1 MSVSA
6 SVHARTESD
15 TDPRSPL
22 DVSTEGPVVAYAL
35 SHETYTVPQ
44 LLEYGVAA
52 ERAGFRM
59 AWTSDHFQPW
69 QDNQGHSGL
78 AWVTLAALSQRTSQI
93 AFGTGVT
100 CPTFRYLPAIVAEAW
115 ASLSHLAPGRV
126 FLGLGTGE
134 NLNEGASG
142 GGWGKYRER
151 SERLV
156 EAIKIIRELW
166 SGERVKFKGR
176 YWDVD
181 ARLYDKPASPIPI
194 YIAAGGPKSARIAGL
209 YGDGLIAEG
218 GPLGSNP
225 LYRAA
230 WEEGA
235 RESGKNPATL
245 PIIVELYAVVG
256 GEREARQSAD
266 LWHFTPN
273 SWKHG
278 YFDEVSPVRIQEN
291 AEREIPLEAVYKD
304 WPVGTDPEV
313 HVNAIRETAANGATH
328 VVITT
333 ATPNQ
338 EEVIEFYGSKVLPRL
353 GNGTG
358 SFHR

>member
-1 MSVSA
+1 MSMSA
-6 SVHARTESD
+6 AVVEKTESRRD
-15 TDPRSPL
+15 ERENPL
-22 DVSTEGPVVAYAL
+22 HVSSKGPVVAYAL

-44 LLEYGVAA
+44 LVEYGVLA
-52 ERAGFRM
+52 ERAGFKM

-78 AWVTLAALSQRTSQI
+78 AWVTMAALTQRTTHL

-156 EAIKIIRELW
+156 EAIKIIRDLW
-166 SGERVKFKGR
+166 TGERVKFKGK

-181 ARLYDKPASPIPI
+181 AKLYDKPASPIPI
-194 YIAAGGPKSARIAGL
+194 YIAAGGPKSARMAGL
-209 YGDGLIAEG
+209 HGDGLIGEL
-218 GPLGSNP
+218 GPMGSNP
-225 LYRAA
+225 AYRAA

-245 PIIVELYAVVG
+245 PIIVEMYAVVG

-266 LWHFTPN
+266 LWHFGPKAWT
-273 SWKHG
+273 HG
-278 YFDEVSPVRIQEN
+278 YFDEVNPLRIQQK
-291 AEREIPLEAVYKD
+291 AEREIPLESVYKD
-304 WPVGTDPEV
+304 WPVGTDPEI
-313 HVNAIRETAANGATH
+313 HVKAIQRAAAKGATH

-338 EEVIEFYGSKVLPRL
+338 EDVIDFYGTKVLPRL
-353 GNGTG
+353 R
-358 SFHR
+358 S

>member
-1 MSVSA
+1 MASATKDDGFKSPFEVS
-6 SVHARTESD
+6 
-15 TDPRSPL
+15 PN
-22 DVSTEGPVVAYAL
+22 GPTLAYAL

-44 LLEYGVAA
+44 LVDYGAAA

-78 AWVTLAALSQRTSQI
+78 AWVTLAALTQRTTHL

-100 CPTFRYLPAIVAEAW
+100 CPSFRYVPAIVAEAW
-115 ASLSHLAPGRV
+115 ASLSNLAPGRV

-142 GGWGKYRER
+142 GGWGRYQER
-151 SERLV
+151 TERLI
-156 EAIKIIRELW
+156 EAIWIIRSLW
-166 SGERVKFKGR
+166 SGEHVKLKGK

-181 ARLYDKPASPIPI
+181 AKLYDTPASPIPI

-209 YGDGLIAEG
+209 YGDGIIAEL

-225 LYRAA
+225 EYRAA
-230 WEEGA
+230 WEGGA
-235 RESGKNPATL
+235 KEAGKDPSTL
-245 PIIVELYAVVG
+245 PIIVEQYTVFG

-266 LWHFTPN
+266 LWHFGP
-273 SWKHG
+273 SAWKHG
-278 YFDEVSPVRIQEN
+278 YFDEVNPLKIQQK
-291 AEREIPLEAVYKD
+291 AEREIPLELVYKD
-304 WPVGTDPEV
+304 WPVGTEAEP
-313 HVNAIRETAANGATH
+313 HLKAIERAAAKGATH
-328 VVITT
+328 IVITT

-338 EEVIEFYGSKVLPRL
+338 HEVIDFYGKKVLPARK
-353 GNGTG
+353 
-358 SFHR
+358 R

>member
-1 MSVSA
+1 MSA
-6 SVHARTESD
+6 LMNEKTESH
-15 TDPRSPL
+15 TSSGENPL
-22 DVSTEGPVVAYAL
+22 HVSSKGPVVAYAL

-44 LLEYGVAA
+44 LVEYGAAA

-78 AWVTLAALSQRTSQI
+78 AWVTLAALTQRTSHL

-134 NLNEGASG
+134 NLNEGAAG
-142 GGWGKYRER
+142 GGWGKYAER

-156 EAIKIIRELW
+156 EAIKIIRDLW
-166 SGERVKFKGR
+166 TGEHVKFKGK
-176 YWDVD
+176 YWTVD
-181 ARLYDKPASPIPI
+181 AKLYDKPASPIPI
-194 YIAAGGPKSARIAGL
+194 YIAAGGPKSARMAGL

-225 LYRAA
+225 LYKAA
-230 WEEGA
+230 WEEGS

-245 PIIVELYAVVG
+245 PIIVELYTVMG
-256 GEREARQSAD
+256 GEKEARQSAD
-266 LWHFTPN
+266 LWHFGPN
-273 SWKHG
+273 AWKNG
-278 YFDEVSPVRIQEN
+278 YFNEMSPLRIQQK
-291 AEREIPLEAVYKD
+291 AEREIPLENVYKD

-313 HVNAIRETAANGATH
+313 HVKAIQKTAANGATH

-338 EEVIEFYGSKVLPRL
+338 KEVIDFYGSKVLPKLAR
-353 GNGTG
+353 
-358 SFHR
+358 

>member
-1 MSVSA
+1 MRSDQGAEENPLRVS
-6 SVHARTESD
+6 S
-15 TDPRSPL
+15 
-22 DVSTEGPVVAYAL
+22 EGPVIAYAL

-78 AWVTLAALSQRTSQI
+78 AWVTLAALSQRTSRL

-100 CPTFRYLPAIVAEAW
+100 CPIFRYLPAIVAEAW

-134 NLNEGASG
+134 NLNEGAAG
-142 GGWGKYRER
+142 GGWGKYPER
-151 SERLV
+151 SERLI
-156 EAIKIIRELW
+156 EAIRIIRELW
-166 SGERVKFKGR
+166 TGERVKFEGK
-176 YWDVD
+176 YWNVD
-181 ARLYDKPASPIPI
+181 AKLYDKPASPIPI

-218 GPLGSNP
+218 GTLSSNP

-245 PIIVELYAVVG
+245 PIILEHYAVMG
-256 GEREARQSAD
+256 GEREAKQSAE
-266 LWHFTPN
+266 LWRFAPN
-273 SWKHG
+273 AWKHG
-278 YFDEVSPVRIQEN
+278 YFDEVNPVRIQEK
-291 AEREIPLEAVYKD
+291 ADREIPLEMVYKD
-304 WPVGTDPEV
+304 WPVSTDPEV
-313 HVNAIRETAANGATH
+313 HVKAIQESAAKGATH

-338 EEVIEFYGSKVLPRL
+338 KEVIEFFGKKVLPSLASKTRS
-353 GNGTG
+353 T
-358 SFHR
+358 H

>member
-1 MSVSA
+1 MSLSKD
-6 SVHARTESD
+6 VHETESHPD
-15 TDPRSPL
+15 AQSPL
-22 DVSTEGPVVAYAL
+22 QVSSEGPILAYAL

-44 LLEYGVAA
+44 LLEYGIAA
-52 ERAGFRM
+52 EQAGFRM

-78 AWVTLAALSQRTSQI
+78 AWVTMAALTQRTSHL

-115 ASLSHLAPGRV
+115 ASLSHLAPGRI

-134 NLNEGASG
+134 KLNEAAAG
-142 GGWGKYRER
+142 GGWGNYQER

-156 EAIKIIRELW
+156 EAIKIIRDLW
-166 SGERVKFKGR
+166 TGEHVKFKGK

-181 ARLYDKPASPIPI
+181 AKLYDKPASPIPI
-194 YIAAGGPKSARIAGL
+194 YIAAGGPKSARLAGL
-209 YGDGLIAEG
+209 YGDGLIGEG

-225 LYRAA
+225 LYKSA

-245 PIIVELYAVVG
+245 PIIVEQYTVVG

-266 LWHFTPN
+266 LWHFGPRA
-273 SWKHG
+273 WQHG
-278 YFDEVSPVRIQEN
+278 YFDEVNPLRIQQK
-291 AEREIPLEAVYKD
+291 AEREIPLETVYKD

-313 HVNAIRETAANGATH
+313 HIRKIQELGAKGATH

-338 EEVIEFYGSKVLPRL
+338 REVIEFYGSKVIPALSRK
-353 GNGTG
+353 TG
-358 SFHR
+358 SAGR